1 MQLKQMLIGAVAVSL
16 SFGLAAC
23 GNQQAK
29 PQAAQ
34 SSSKAKAKKADEPKI
49 TLPAGGYASSTG
61 KQSSTS
67 STKSAKATTGTLT
80 NQELALAAYVELYSG
95 VYPGVPE
102 FYAGGSGNQ
111 FSFSMGTGPST
122 MGVEINGDT
131 VVVHS
136 HRAAGAEQYTNTYS
150 RTQLEQTY
158 GSQKAQLD
166 ATLQR
171 AKSF

>member
-16 SFGLAAC
+16 SFGLVAC

-34 SSSKAKAKKADEPKI
+34 SSSKAMAKKADEPKI

-61 KQSSTS
+61 NQSSTS

-80 NQELALAAYVELYSG
+80 NQELALAAYIE
-95 VYPGVPE
+95 VYNGNYPTGPE

-111 FSFSMGTGPST
+111 FSFGMGTGAST
-122 MGVEINGDT
+122 MGIEINGDS

-136 HRAAGAEQYTNTYS
+136 HSGMQEYTQTYS
-150 RTQLEQTY
+150 KSQLEQTY
-158 GSQKAQLD
+158 GSQKSKLDSTIQSAQPL
-166 ATLQR
+166 
-171 AKSF
+171 

>member
-34 SSSKAKAKKADEPKI
+34 SSSKAKANKADEPKI

-61 KQSSTS
+61 NQSTS

-80 NQELALAAYVELYSG
+80 NQELALAAYIELYDGS
-95 VYPGVPE
+95 YPTGPE

-111 FSFSMGTGPST
+111 FGFGMGTGNST

-150 RTQLEQTY
+150 RSQLEQTY